1 MLREIAPSN
10 KTVLVGRV
18 QIPELVSVVFE
29 VSDEDTS
36 ELKHAP
42 QANLQASAITTEARQ
57 LTKELAERYPRK
69 GDAKGRHYARIK
81 TKPAY
86 ENANAAFLAELL
98 SAYADERRGRW
109 LRCSLDKDWFKGKRI
124 TYRMFDDVWKSWTGA
139 GLVEFKKGYPGQFAF
154 GNPGPTRGRLTR
166 FKATPKLLQL
176 CAEHGIT
183 PDNVLE
189 HFQFEYEMPR
199 ELVQLTSPFRLTPNT
214 KRTETLRSEVAE
226 LNEFLAKHTITHPTI
241 KHIGWVRKFHLA
253 HHPDLKWNKGGRLY
267 SQPPAKNSNYQNVGE
282 GTRLDMKIDGE
293 SVAEIDIGSSYLSIF
308 YAWNDL
314 QLDTDKDAY
323 RGILGP
329 SEVDRQVAKFWINAS
344 FGNSR
349 LISKWTK
356 DLKDDLQDR
365 LVKKNLTPSAFD
377 PKAYPIKFV
386 QEKVLQRHPLL
397 HCWGG
402 KIRGRVRDYGDLMFT
417 ESEVIVGSMLILMR
431 EHGVPSMPVH
441 DSLIVPRSRRKL
453 AEDVLRDR
461 FRMETGRLPRLDYN
475 DPEDF

>member
-1 MLREIAPSN
+1 M
-10 KTVLVGRV
+10 
-18 QIPELVSVVFE
+18 
-29 VSDEDTS
+29 DTS
-36 ELKHAP
+36 QWHVIHANT
-42 QANLQASAITTEARQ
+42 AGV
-57 LTKELAERYPRK
+57 YPRK
-69 GDAKGRHYARIK
+69 PGAREKPYARIK
-81 TKPAY
+81 TKEAY

-98 SAYADERRGRW
+98 AAYGDEYRGGW
-109 LRCSLDKDWFKGKRI
+109 IRCSLDKERRKGQRV
-124 TYRMFDDVWKSWTGA
+124 TTRLFDDVRKSWTAA
-139 GLVEFKKGYPGQFAF
+139 GLVLFVRGYPGSLAF
-154 GNPGPTRGRLTR
+154 GNPGPSHWKMTRY
-166 FKATPKLLQL
+166 KATPKLLQV
-176 CAEHGIT
+176 CAKYGIT
-183 PDNVLE
+183 PDNVTE
-189 HFQFEYEMPR
+189 HFRLEYDMPS
-199 ELVQLTSPFRLTPNT
+199 ELVQLTSPSRRTPTTRRTT
-214 KRTETLRSEVAE
+214 KLRSEVAE
-226 LNEFLAKHTITHPTI
+226 LNEFFAKHTLTHPTI
-241 KHIGWVRKFHLA
+241 RHIGWVRKFHLA
-253 HHPDLKWNKGGRLY
+253 HHPDFRWNKGGRLY

-344 FGNSR
+344 FGNSA

-356 DLKDDLQDR
+356 DLTHDLQDR
-365 LVKKNLTPSAFD
+365 LVKKNLTPSTFD

-386 QEKVLQRHPLL
+386 REKVLQRHPLL

-417 ESEVIVGSMLILMR
+417 ESEVIIGSMLILMR
-431 EHGVPSMPVH
+431 EHRVPSMPVH

-453 AEDVLRDR
+453 AEDVLTDR
-461 FRMETGRLPRLDYN
+461 FRMETGRLPRLDYY